1 MILLR
6 GLGSAKASV
15 FLSTICSF
23 LKEIDDVDVIDVTTE
38 SYRDVHRLTSR
49 STFRMT
55 QETSGSEGSE
65 IGAAV
70 SGGRS

>member
-1 MILLR
+1 MLQIEYERPPLHT
-6 GLGSAKASV
+6 S
-15 FLSTICSF
+15 SF
-23 LKEIDDVDVIDVTTE
+23 LKEIDDVDVADAATW
-38 SYRDVHRLTSR
+38 SYRDVQRLTAR

-55 QETSGSEGSE
+55 QDSPGAEGCE

>member
-1 MILLR
+1 VILPEVLVLPR
-6 GLGSAKASV
+6 PLFFSPP
-15 FLSTICSF
+15 ICSF
-23 LKEIDDVDVIDVTTE
+23 LKEIDDVDVIDITTW
-38 SYRDVHRLTSR
+38 SYRDVQRLTAL

-55 QETSGSEGSE
+55 QETSGAEGCE